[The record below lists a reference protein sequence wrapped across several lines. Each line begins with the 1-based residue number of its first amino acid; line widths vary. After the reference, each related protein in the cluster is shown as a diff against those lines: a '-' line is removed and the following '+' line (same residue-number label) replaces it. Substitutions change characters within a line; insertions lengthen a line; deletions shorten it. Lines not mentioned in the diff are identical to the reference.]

1 MISKD
6 TGTGTPI
13 IFIHGFGVNSLIL
26 QSLEETIDFSGWRRI
41 YIDLP
46 WTRQGLDPSVKSSN
60 EILHTVEQ
68 EVLDYLDQEPFA
80 LVGNSFG
87 AMIAR
92 SMAHRQR
99 GRVLGLATLA
109 GVFEPQAQRRT
120 VPQKSVVFEDA
131 EFISA
136 LGEHKGEFT
145 DISVIQD
152 KPNYQRFLEYVI
164 PGLLEADAGIMEQ
177 ISAQYAVTPVPEE
190 VASEPFGAPALHL
203 FGRQDHIVGYRDGL
217 TWLDHYSRGTYLVL
231 DMAGHNLH
239 LEQPH
244 LVKAVFEDWLL
255 RMKLENPTAKNFSQ

>member
-6 TGTGTPI
+6 TGTGTPL

-26 QSLEETIDFSGWRRI
+26 QSLEEIIDFSGWRRI

-46 WTRQGLDPSVKSSN
+46 WTKLGLDPSVKSSN
-60 EILHTVEQ
+60 DVLHAVE
-68 EVLDYLDQEPFA
+68 EKVSDYLNQEQFA

-99 GRVLGLATLA
+99 DRVLGLATLA

-120 VPQKSVVFEDA
+120 LPQKSVVVEDA
-131 EFISA
+131 EFLSA
-136 LGEHKGEFT
+136 LGEHRSEFT

-152 KPNYQRFLEYVI
+152 EPNYLRFSEYVL

-177 ISAQYAVTPVPEE
+177 ISAHYAVTPVPEE
-190 VASEPFGAPALHL
+190 VVSEPFDAPALHL

-217 TWLDHYSRGTYLVL
+217 TWLDHYSRGTYLVV
-231 DMAGHNLH
+231 DRAGHNLH
-239 LEQPH
+239 LEQPQ
-244 LVKAVFEDWLL
+244 LVKAAFEDWLL
-255 RMKLENPTAKNFSQ
+255 RMK